1 MYRCVAATLEG
12 FVQQIATAY
21 VPHGYWFYVQG
32 RIPERKCAET
42 VDEKLIGRYDVA
54 MSKWARARRKRA
66 GLAGVQ
72 YMRFERVFV
81 IMATQGQHPFFEE
94 EHGAIRDVR
103 KTPIRIGGYSIS
115 ARRGPDGRLHAHVR
129 IDDRRFKDIKGY
141 LLENAPRYSAAIL
154 AKLFYE
160 MPFEAYA
167 PVRRQYLRLLRAVNE
182 IRTCA
187 GLKTLPSTILP
198 MRRRVVP
205 AFLEREGPED
215 FVSLGQKILR
225 RAG

>member
-32 RIPERKCAET
+32 LIPERKRAET
-42 VDEKLIGRYDVA
+42 VDEKLIGRYGVA
-54 MSKWARARRKRA
+54 MSKWTRARRKRS

-72 YMRFERVFV
+72 YIRFERTFV
-81 IMATQGQHPFFEE
+81 IMVTQGRHPFFEE
-94 EHGAIRDVR
+94 ERGAIRDVR

-129 IDDRRFKDIKGY
+129 IEDGQFKDIKGH
-141 LLENAPRYSAAIL
+141 LLDNAMRYSAAVL
-154 AKLFYE
+154 ANLFYE
-160 MPFEAYA
+160 MPFEPYA

-182 IRTCA
+182 IRIRA
-187 GLKTLPSTILP
+187 GLKKLPSTILP
-198 MRRRVVP
+198 MRRRVVR
-205 AFLEREGPED
+205 AFFEEQAQ
-215 FVSLGQKILR
+215 GQTQR
-225 RAG
+225 VVNG

>member
-1 MYRCVAATLEG
+1 MYRYVVTTLEG

-21 VPHGYWFYVQG
+21 IPHGYWFYVQG
-32 RIPERKCAET
+32 LIPEHKRAET
-42 VDEKLIGRYDVA
+42 VDEKLIGRYGVA

-72 YMRFERVFV
+72 YIRFERTFV

-129 IDDRRFKDIKGY
+129 IDEGQFKDIKGY
-141 LLENAPRYSAAIL
+141 LLENAPRCSVAVL
-154 AKLFYE
+154 ANLFYE
-160 MPFEAYA
+160 MPFEPYA
-167 PVRRQYLRLLRAVNE
+167 PIRRQYLRLLRAVNATR
-182 IRTCA
+182 ICA

-198 MRRRVVP
+198 MRRRVVR
-205 AFLEREGPED
+205 AFCEE
-215 FVSLGQKILR
+215 
-225 RAG
+225 